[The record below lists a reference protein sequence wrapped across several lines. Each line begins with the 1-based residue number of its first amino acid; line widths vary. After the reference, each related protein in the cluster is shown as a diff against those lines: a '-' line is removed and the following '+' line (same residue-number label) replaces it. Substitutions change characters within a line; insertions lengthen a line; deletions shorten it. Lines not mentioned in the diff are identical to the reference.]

1 MLPSSFFLQRLLQ
14 SKFTTAFAG
23 ILLVFFISPAFASV
37 DNTEFTALLKDNVKD
52 GRVNY
57 KAIKQDPRLGNYL
70 SQLSKTDPKT
80 LSGKDEM
87 AFWLNVYNAFT
98 LKVICDHYPLKSITD
113 LNSPGGAGGLIFA
126 TIAKST
132 IWDKQTIE
140 INGKKYSLNGVENDI
155 LRPKGDPR
163 VHFAMVCAAKSCPP
177 LRNEAF
183 EGAKLNEQLEDQGR
197 DFLAQSK
204 KNSFDFS
211 KKTCQISNIF
221 NWFKGDFEK
230 TGKSVLQYVSR
241 FLPKDQG
248 DILLANAG
256 SFSINHTDYDWSLNE

>member
-1 MLPSSFFLQRLLQ
+1 MFFHAHFLLLKLSQ
-14 SKFTTAFAG
+14 KFYTA
-23 ILLVFFISPAFASV
+23 LVIMVLCAIPTFASV
-37 DNTEFTALLKDNVKD
+37 DNTEFSALLRDNVKD

-57 KAIKQDPRLGNYL
+57 KAIKQDVRLTNYL
-70 SQLSKTDPKT
+70 AQLSKTDPKT

-98 LKVICDHYPLKSITD
+98 LKVMCDNYPLKSITD
-113 LNSPGGAGGLIFA
+113 LNTPSGAGGLIFA
-126 TIAKST
+126 TIGKT
-132 IWDKQTIE
+132 TVWDKQFIE
-140 INGKKYSLNGVENDI
+140 INGKKYSLNTVENDI
-155 LRPKGDPR
+155 LRPKGDAR

-197 DFLAQSK
+197 DFLGQVK

-230 TGKSVLQYVSR
+230 SGKSVLQYISR
-241 FLPKDQG
+241 FLPKEQG
-248 DILLANAG
+248 DMLLANAA
-256 SFSINHTDYDWSLNE
+256 SFSIQHTEYDWSLNE